1 MLNRSIGLKPDK
13 KPRGGNPRMRRGAEL
28 TANELDGTGISLGCM
43 QISQGSAINLAPGIG
58 SSLSRSGSDLAS

>member
-1 MLNRSIGLKPDK
+1 
-13 KPRGGNPRMRRGAEL
+13 MRRGAEL

-43 QISQGSAINLAPGIG
+43 QISQGHAINLASVNG